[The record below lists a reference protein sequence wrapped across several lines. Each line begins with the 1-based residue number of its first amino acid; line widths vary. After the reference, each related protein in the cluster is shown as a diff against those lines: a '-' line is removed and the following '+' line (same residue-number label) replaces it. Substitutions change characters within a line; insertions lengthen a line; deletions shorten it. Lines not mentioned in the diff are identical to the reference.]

1 MLEIN
6 ILCLPLDIRYNP
18 ECEDQRENLQ
28 IIDKIMMSSSGQ
40 YILTDRCTYKAPTMK
55 QITVISHWIS
65 IL

>member
-1 MLEIN
+1 MSA
-6 ILCLPLDIRYNP
+6 LDIRYNP

-55 QITVISHWIS
+55 QITVISH
-65 IL
+65 